1 MATCTQVQ
9 VAACPSAELWWA
21 ARRRKIAPV
30 STSTASLVI
39 VVEDD
44 EGMRQAIRRV
54 LEAGGFVTEVF
65 NDAEALLASGAA
77 ARAECLVLDI
87 HLGGMSGIELHERLR
102 SEGREI
108 PTVFVTAHE
117 DWGRRGLLLTGADT
131 CLVKPFPAEMLIQAV
146 TRTCGGPRASN
157 A

>member
-1 MATCTQVQ
+1 
-9 VAACPSAELWWA
+9 LWWTA
-21 ARRRKIAPV
+21 WRRKIAPV
-30 STSTASLVI
+30 STLPANLVI

-44 EGMRQAIRRV
+44 DGMRQAIRRV

-65 NDAEALLASGAA
+65 NDAEALLATGAA
-77 ARAECLVLDI
+77 ARAQCLVLDI
-87 HLGGMSGIELHERLR
+87 HLPGMSGIELSQRLR
-102 SEGREI
+102 SDGSQI
-108 PTVFVTAHE
+108 PTIFVTARE

-146 TRTCGGPRASN
+146 KRYTSSRPASDD